1 MNPLLS
7 PSPGNTEPST
17 DRIRTFRFWRCFW
30 LVFLVVSLAYAWYCF
45 YVPANTIA
53 WADNYASAQT
63 LATDSSKPII
73 LYFTGKW
80 CVPFRVMQRQVWAD
94 EEVAAAVTA
103 RFIPVAIDLD
113 NPNDAAL
120 VTRYRVG
127 GTPVTIVTDPQ
138 GNALRWRAGGMGK
151 SEFLELLG
159 EPNPSPVKDN
169 KSHAP

>member
-1 MNPLLS
+1 MNPPLS
-7 PSPGNTEPST
+7 PSTSNTEPST

-53 WADNYASAQT
+53 WAANYASAQT
-63 LATDSSKPII
+63 LATDSGKPII

-80 CVPFRVMQRQVWAD
+80 CVPCRVMQRQVWAD

-113 NPNDAAL
+113 NGPGA
-120 VTRYRVG
+120 VG
-127 GTPVTIVTDPQ
+127 
-138 GNALRWRAGGMGK
+138 AG
-151 SEFLELLG
+151 
-159 EPNPSPVKDN
+159 
-169 KSHAP
+169 